1 MADEDL
7 VLGVTEAGATR
18 DSRQLIT
25 RLMDAFMRA
34 HEPSCYGEDSQW
46 KTIRAMQE
54 SVVAAIREGDIDKV
68 ASFLTRPHEGYLH
81 YGFEDLGVW
90 SIEAY
95 RDVNRRTGYAAHCQ
109 EVLRQIARAMGVLAV
124 PNPES
129 QSPAPEVPG
138 ISSLLDGVERELG
151 ISIRPPEPYPFYYGL
166 RTDRGVIGERVLN
179 AVYCAWRIRQLTRS
193 VARPRILEIGAGVGR
208 LADYCY
214 RLGLT
219 DYWIVDI
226 PLTSLV
232 HGHFLAH
239 ALGED
244 HVVLDGETGAERP
257 DAVKI
262 LNPDR
267 FFADSSLQFDLVV
280 NSDSMT
286 EFGRDMA
293 TRYLRRVAERSA
305 LFFSV
310 NHEANEFRV
319 CDLCRE
325 SGTFESAQR
334 SPYWPR
340 PGYVEEVFT
349 RPRVQA
355 KTTGWFRSRRS

>member
-1 MADEDL
+1 MADED
-7 VLGVTEAGATR
+7 VTLGVTEAGATR

-34 HEPSCYGEDSQW
+34 NEPSCYGEDSIW
-46 KTIRAMQE
+46 RAIRGKQE
-54 SVVAAIREGDIDKV
+54 SVVAAIREGDVDGV
-68 ASFLTRPHEGYLH
+68 ASFLAQPHEGYLH

-90 SIEAY
+90 SIDAY
-95 RDVNRRTGYAAHCQ
+95 RDETRRTQYAIRCY
-109 EVLRQIARAMGVLAV
+109 EVLHQIARAMGVLAV
-124 PNPES
+124 PNPEIPS
-129 QSPAPEVPG
+129 RQPEVPG
-138 ISSLLDGVERELG
+138 ISGLLDRVERELG

-166 RTDRGVIGERVLN
+166 RTDRGVLGERVLN
-179 AVYCAWRIRQLTRS
+179 AVYCAWRIRQLTRGIG
-193 VARPRILEIGAGVGR
+193 RPRILEIGAGVGR

-232 HGHFLAH
+232 HGHFLAN

-244 HVVLDGETGAERP
+244 HVVLDGEAGAERL

-262 LNPDR
+262 LNPER

-280 NSDSMT
+280 NSDSIT
-286 EFGRDMA
+286 EFGKDMA

-325 SGTFESAQR
+325 TGTFEAAQR

-349 RPRVQA
+349 RPRAQA
-355 KTTGWFRSRRS
+355 KATGWFRSRPS